1 MTCKSIVARRIQCR
15 SGFGR
20 DPSLHA
26 IRGRSLRRSCKSGA
40 ALALLLGALVP
51 AWAQDAAPTTA
62 VPGVTPAQLDS
73 EYWIRKQADADALVL
88 DAEAIARQNR
98 RLRSSDPSVNQ
109 IESLPAMLAAEQV
122 RGWIEGLSVLPDTPL
137 YDEDG
142 KALSRRARAALVR
155 SLDLGD
161 IPAQRKTRY
170 ALVTRRADLRTFP
183 TRQRVFSAPGN
194 TDIDRFQE
202 NALFPGTPVALVHE
216 SRDGR
221 WWFVVGALYEAWI
234 EQAHVAEGTADA
246 VFAYGRREPYLIVTG
261 TAARTVFT
269 PEQPQVSE
277 LQLDM
282 GVRVPLL
289 REWPADRAVNGQH
302 PFTAHVI
309 ELPIRGKDGKLAFSP
324 ALLPRGAD
332 VADGYLPLRRDLIL
346 RQGFKFLGE
355 RYGWGH
361 SYNARDCSGFVSEV
375 YRSFGVE
382 LPRNTR
388 DQATSPAFDRI
399 AFDAGMDRAA
409 RLAIL
414 RTLDVGDLVYIPGH
428 VMMVVGRERGEP
440 YVIHDTTGIGTLD
453 DEGKYERIVLNGVV
467 VTPLVPLMADAST
480 ATLDRITSVQRI
492 RRISGD
498 APAGADNKNDKTQP

>member
-1 MTCKSIVARRIQCR
+1 MSFVPASTSRIKR
-15 SGFGR
+15 ES
-20 DPSLHA
+20 A
-26 IRGRSLRRSCKSGA
+26 I
-40 ALALLLGALVP
+40 ALALLLGALLP
-51 AWAQDAAPTTA
+51 AWAQDAAPATA
-62 VPGVTPAQLDS
+62 VPGVTQAQLEP
-73 EYWIRKQADADALVL
+73 EYWIGLQKNPVDLVL
-88 DAEAIARQNR
+88 DDDAIARQNE
-98 RLRSSDPSVNQ
+98 RLRNSDPSVNQ
-109 IESLPAMLAAEQV
+109 IERLPSTLEAKQV
-122 RGWIEGLSVLPDTPL
+122 RAWIEALSVLPETPL
-137 YDEDG
+137 YDEQG
-142 KALSRRARAALVR
+142 NEVSRRARSALLR

-161 IPAQRKTRY
+161 IDAKQATRY
-170 ALVTRRADLRTFP
+170 GLVTHRADLRTFP
-183 TRQRVFSAPGN
+183 TRLRVFNAPGN

-221 WWFVVGALYEAWI
+221 WWFVVGNLYEAWI
-234 EQAHVAEGTADA
+234 EKRHVAEGPREA
-246 VFAYGRREPYLIVTG
+246 VFGYVGKTPYLVVTG
-261 TAARTVFT
+261 PTVRTVYT

-282 GVRVPLL
+282 GVRVPVLPD
-289 REWPADRAVNGQH
+289 WPGDRAVNGQH
-302 PFTAHVI
+302 PYAAHVI
-309 ELPIRGKDGKLAFSP
+309 ELPVRRRDGSLEFSP
-324 ALLPRGAD
+324 ALLPRSAD
-332 VADGYLPLRRDLIL
+332 VAADYLPLRRDLIL

-399 AFDAGMDRAA
+399 AFDEGMDRQA

-440 YVIHDTTGIGTLD
+440 YVIHDTTGIGVLD
-453 DEGKYERIVLNGVV
+453 SAGKYERIGLNGVV
-467 VTPLVPLMADAST
+467 VTPLVPLMADESR
-480 ATLDRITSVQRI
+480 ATIERITSVQRM
-492 RRISGD
+492 RRDSGD
-498 APAGADNKNDKTQP
+498 DATDNKNDKTPP